1 MSTASTRQIALVD
14 CNNFYVSC
22 ERLFRPDL
30 WGRPVVVLSNNDG
43 CIVSRSNE
51 AKALGLKMGQPW
63 FECEELAERHGVLAL
78 SSNYALYADMS
89 NRVMTTLADFSP
101 KVEVYSI
108 DECFIDMTG
117 MPRLRETSYEMRQR
131 VGMWTGIPVCVGIG
145 PTKTLAKLA
154 NFVAKKHPRSRGV
167 FNYSALSA
175 SQKEQLLARIPV
187 EEVWGVGP
195 MSTMRLERHGI
206 RTAQDLKEAQP
217 ALMRAEFGVVLERI
231 VREMQELACLDLQEI
246 EPPKKQIISSRS
258 FGQAV
263 VELHEVKAAI
273 TSFVASACVK
283 LRAQSTQAAMLQV
296 FLQTNRFRQ
305 DLQQYMPSLATSLP
319 HATSDTMTIT
329 RWSLILVDQ
338 LWKPGYLYK
347 KAGVILSEIES
358 AKNTQSDMLKSESPR
373 KDALMSALD
382 EVNKKMG
389 KDSIKITQEICSNTW
404 KMRQKNRTPEYTTNW
419 KKTPSAQ

>member
-78 SSNYALYADMS
+78 SSNYPLYADMS

-154 NFVAKKHPRSRGV
+154 NFVAKRHPRSRGV
-167 FNYSALSA
+167 FNYNSLSA
-175 SQKEQLLARIPV
+175 SQKDELLARIPV

-195 MSTMRLERHGI
+195 KSTMRLERHGI
-206 RTAQDLKEAQP
+206 RTAQDLRQAQ
-217 ALMRAEFGVVLERI
+217 ASSMRAGFGVVMERT
-231 VREMQELACLDLQEI
+231 VRELQELACLELQDI
-246 EPPKKQIISSRS
+246 AQPKKQIISSRS

-263 VELHEVKAAI
+263 TDLQDLKEAI
-273 TSFVASACVK
+273 ASFVANACMK
-283 LRAQSTQAAMLQV
+283 LRAQGGHASMLQV
-296 FLQTNRFRQ
+296 FLQTNRFRKN
-305 DLQQYMPSLATSLP
+305 LPQYMPVLAIPLSP
-319 HATSDTMTIT
+319 PTSDTLAINRVAAGLCQQMW
-329 RWSLILVDQ
+329 R
-338 LWKPGYLYK
+338 PGYQYK
-347 KAGVILSEIES
+347 KAGVVLSEIAS
-358 AKNTQSDMLKSESPR
+358 ASNVQQDWMTSTIKTKPLMQAIDSLNERFGNDCVTLIDRIRPRSWSMNQKCKSP
-373 KDALMSALD
+373 
-382 EVNKKMG
+382 N
-389 KDSIKITQEICSNTW
+389 
-404 KMRQKNRTPEYTTNW
+404 YTTNW
-419 KKTPSAQ
+419 HDIAAV

>member
-101 KVEVYSI
+101 KVEAYSI

-167 FNYSALSA
+167 FNYSALRA

-187 EEVWGVGP
+187 GEVWGVGP
-195 MSTMRLERHGI
+195 QSTKQLEHHGI
-206 RTAQDLKEAQP
+206 RTAQDLRQTQA
-217 ALMRAEFGVVLERI
+217 AAIRAEFGVVTERI
-231 VREMQELACLDLQEI
+231 VRELQELSCLELQDVA
-246 EPPKKQIISSRS
+246 PPKKQIISSRS
-258 FGQAV
+258 FGQMV
-263 VELHEVKAAI
+263 TELHDLKEAI
-273 TSFVASACVK
+273 ASFVASTCMK
-283 LRAQSTQAAMLQV
+283 LRAQGSRASMLQV
-296 FLQTNRFRQ
+296 FLQTNHFRKDQ
-305 DLQQYMPSLATSLP
+305 PQYMPTLAIPLFPPTN
-319 HATSDTMTIT
+319 DTLAVNRMAALLCQQMWRT
-329 RWSLILVDQ
+329 
-338 LWKPGYLYK
+338 GYQYK
-347 KAGVILSEIES
+347 KAGVILSDLITV
-358 AKNTQSDMLKSESPR
+358 ATQQVELFSEQPQSSP
-373 KDALMSALD
+373 KLMSCLD
-382 EVNKKMG
+382 RLSDRFG
-389 KDSIKITQEICSNTW
+389 KNIITFSGANASKTW
-404 KMRQKNRTPEYTTNW
+404 QMRRDRLSQGYTTDW
-419 KKTPSAQ
+419 DSVARA